1 MPRVHGSHTTS
12 GSTAQ
17 YSDVLAGTSQQRAP
31 AGPSSSSPPVHTLY
45 GTHAHAGSASQP
57 SAHTVQQPSKSVDS
71 VSHGTHTPQPEWQ
84 DVQARLLRRAQR
96 SSTPVEGNSNMQT
109 SLITKHEEKSRYT
122 NETPPAGGHVAE
134 LTPAPRAKPKV
145 FYIGNVQPH
154 CSATSIAKWCSDHG
168 VDIVQCVV
176 YASAYFRTAY
186 ARVTVEADDEEK
198 VANKAFWPDM
208 LSHTIRPWRFKS
220 DSFGTSTNDV
230 ATASE

>member
-1 MPRVHGSHTTS
+1 
-12 GSTAQ
+12 
-17 YSDVLAGTSQQRAP
+17 
-31 AGPSSSSPPVHTLY
+31 
-45 GTHAHAGSASQP
+45 
-57 SAHTVQQPSKSVDS
+57 
-71 VSHGTHTPQPEWQ
+71 
-84 DVQARLLRRAQR
+84 
-96 SSTPVEGNSNMQT
+96 MQT
-109 SLITKHEEKSRYT
+109 SLITKREEKSRYT

-134 LTPAPRAKPKV
+134 LTAAPRAKRKV

-154 CSATSIAKWCSDHG
+154 CSASSIAKWCSDHG

-186 ARVTVEADDEEK
+186 ARVTVEAADEEK